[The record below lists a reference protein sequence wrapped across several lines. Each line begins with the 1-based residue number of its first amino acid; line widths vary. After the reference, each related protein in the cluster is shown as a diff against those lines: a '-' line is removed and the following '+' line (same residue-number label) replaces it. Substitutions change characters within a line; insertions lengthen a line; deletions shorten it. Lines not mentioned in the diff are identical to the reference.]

1 MDARG
6 TETFDKRVEVEV
18 YVDAP
23 PEAVWSQMAELPFL
37 STLPLL
43 RTSMSVVG
51 RPVGGGT
58 IYKWSFRLPFGPTFR
73 FDELVTE
80 WVEGERISYRAL
92 SGWAMEFRA
101 ALAPEGSGTRFRIQL
116 LYSLPF
122 PWRLVPPGLI
132 RLGCRKGLEIL
143 RRDAESKAKA
153 PARVRSGRSIL
164 VNGWRVHYDDAGSGP
179 PVLLLHGIPT
189 SSFIWRR
196 QIEALSRTHRVL
208 APDLLG
214 WGLSEKPADF
224 DYRISS
230 YADVIN
236 RFLDAVG
243 VSRVTLVAHDL
254 GAAVGLQFAARHP
267 KRVSRLAVL
276 DTFAYMPFSKRLPW
290 RLLYGFLYRL
300 PLAGRPLEHLLW
312 NVGVNWTNAF
322 VAIAFH
328 DRSRMTSELVARYR
342 ELNRDS
348 RLTDLRVLQANGLD
362 GLTRAVERSSLKI
375 RVPTLILWAE
385 DDRLFPP
392 SAADHLQRNI
402 PGSIV
407 RTIPD
412 CGHFLQ
418 EEKPELVN
426 RYLVDFIDSPAKVA

>member
-1 MDARG
+1 MDSRR
-6 TETFDKRVEVEV
+6 TETFDNRVEVEI

-43 RTSMSVVG
+43 TVSMSVVG
-51 RPVGGGT
+51 RPVGVGT

-80 WVEGERISYRAL
+80 WVTAEQIGYRAL
-92 SGWAMEFRA
+92 SGWAMEFHA
-101 ALAPEGSGTRFRIQL
+101 ALAAEGSGTRFRIQL

-132 RLGCRKGLEIL
+132 RLGCRQGLEIL
-143 RRDAESKAKA
+143 RRDVESRVRE
-153 PARVRSGRSIL
+153 PRVRSGRSTL
-164 VNGWRVHYDDAGSGP
+164 VNGWRIHYEDAGSGS
-179 PVLLLHGIPT
+179 PVLMLHGIPT

-196 QIEALSRTHRVL
+196 QIDALSRTHRVL

-214 WGLSEKPADF
+214 WGLSDKPADF

-230 YADVIN
+230 YADVID
-236 RFLDAVG
+236 RFLDALG
-243 VSRVTLVAHDL
+243 VSEVTLVVHDL
-254 GAAVGLQFAARHP
+254 GAAVGLQFAVRHP
-267 KRVSRLAVL
+267 ERVSRLVVL

-328 DRSRMTSELVARYR
+328 DRSRITRELVARYR
-342 ELNRDS
+342 ELNRDT
-348 RLTDLRVLQANGLD
+348 RLTDDRVLQGNGLD
-362 GLTRAVERSSLKI
+362 GITRAVERNSLEI

-385 DDRLFPP
+385 DDLLFPP
-392 SAADHLQRNI
+392 TAASRLQRNI
-402 PGSIV
+402 PGSIL
-407 RTIPD
+407 RTIPN

-418 EEKPELVN
+418 EKPELVN
-426 RYLVDFIDSPAKVA
+426 RYLVDFIDSQLKAA